1 MKKLINLV
9 LPGVLEV
16 FASFLLLH
24 NALINEEEYRKFV
37 ESGNLTEEKIRKFSK
52 EQNVKPF
59 IVVGRIHREQKDYK
73 LFYNLKTRYKWE

>member
-1 MKKLINLV
+1 MRSFAFSWKKGYDKLNRKD
-9 LPGVLEV
+9 G
-16 FASFLLLH
+16 
-24 NALINEEEYRKFV
+24 EESLRKFV

-59 IVVGRIHREQKDYK
+59 IVVGRIQREQKDYK

>member
-1 MKKLINLV
+1 MEEKAD
-9 LPGVLEV
+9 E
-16 FASFLLLH
+16 FAS

-59 IVVGRIHREQKDYK
+59 IVVGRIQRVQKDYK

>member
-1 MKKLINLV
+1 MNMVLIIIKCVKLI
-9 LPGVLEV
+9 
-16 FASFLLLH
+16 
-24 NALINEEEYRKFV
+24 LINEEEYRKFV

-59 IVVGRIHREQKDYK
+59 IVVGRIQRDQKDYK